1 MEAKITTRD
10 IGEGDDDDDDDDRL
24 TVSRLSPSKTVWE
37 CRYGSENPEWKEN
50 RIQPSPEPTPGTSIA
65 VSPMRPSRKREA
77 SAGHESDTEPG
88 CAWPDEWEK
97 RCLIIESDR
106 EGEVRG
112 GGAGK
117 EDQRSEHVEHWEKP
131 RALLQPSRKEN
142 RVASGSLTLTKRLK
156 AKAVRESPR
165 VRKLRDKLAGRVVAR
180 GDAGGRRPGIGGAQ
194 EVSQER
200 HGGLDV
206 CRFPENAGAPTT
218 TSVGAAVEG
227 KGSDRASSG
236 EIPGPTM
243 PYGGDNVSFV
253 SPLLGWK
260 CGYLKSDEMTFNY
273 APAF

>member
-1 MEAKITTRD
+1 MEPKTTGQD
-10 IGEGDDDDDDDDRL
+10 IAEGERGGDDDRL

-37 CRYGSENPEWKEN
+37 CRYGSED

-97 RCLIIESDR
+97 QCLIIESDR

-117 EDQRSEHVEHWEKP
+117 EDRRSERVEDWEKP
-131 RALLQPSRKEN
+131 RALLQPSRREN
-142 RVASGSLTLTKRLK
+142 RVASGSLALTRRLK
-156 AKAVRESPR
+156 AKAARESPR
-165 VRKLRDKLAGRVVAR
+165 VRKLRDKLAGRVVASR
-180 GDAGGRRPGIGGAQ
+180 VGAGGRKPGIRGAQ
-194 EVSQER
+194 ETSRGR
-200 HGGLDV
+200 HGALDV
-206 CRFPENAGAPTT
+206 CRFPENVGASTT
-218 TSVGAAVEG
+218 TSVAAVEG
-227 KGSDRASSG
+227 KGSDRTSSG

-253 SPLLGWK
+253 FPRLGWK
-260 CGYLKSDEMTFNY
+260 
-273 APAF
+273 

>member
-1 MEAKITTRD
+1 VEPKPTTSQD
-10 IGEGDDDDDDDDRL
+10 IAEGERGGDDDRL

-37 CRYGSENPEWKEN
+37 RRYGSENPEWKEN

-97 RCLIIESDR
+97 RCLIIESDL

-117 EDQRSEHVEHWEKP
+117 EDRWSERVEHWEKP
-131 RALLQPSRKEN
+131 RALLQPSRREN
-142 RVASGSLTLTKRLK
+142 RVASGSLTLTRRLK

-180 GDAGGRRPGIGGAQ
+180 GGAGGRRPVIGGAQ
-194 EVSQER
+194 EASRGR
-200 HGGLDV
+200 HGALDV
-206 CRFPENAGAPTT
+206 CRFPENAGASTT
-218 TSVGAAVEG
+218 TSVAAVEG
-227 KGSDRASSG
+227 KGSDRALSG
-236 EIPGPTM
+236 EIPGPRM

-253 SPLLGWK
+253 FPRLGWK
-260 CGYLKSDEMTFNY
+260 
-273 APAF
+273 